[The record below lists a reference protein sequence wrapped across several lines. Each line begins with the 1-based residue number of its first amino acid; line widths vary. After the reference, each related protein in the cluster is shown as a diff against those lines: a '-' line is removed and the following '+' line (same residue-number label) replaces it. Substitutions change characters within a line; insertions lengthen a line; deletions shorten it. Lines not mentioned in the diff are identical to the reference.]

1 MKKASDIQLVE
12 FALGRAV
19 LTPPIPHG
27 GRFLAGE
34 RITLAGEEFVV
45 TEDAVPPAAD
55 TNRPRQTVRRVPVV
69 AVSEWRGPLIDRE
82 FTWPA
87 EPARGS

>member
-1 MKKASDIQLVE
+1 MKKESDIQLVE

-19 LTPPIPHG
+19 LTPPVPHG

-45 TEDAVPPAAD
+45 TADAIPPGSAD
-55 TNRPRQTVRRVPVV
+55 KPAKPNVRRVPVV
-69 AVSEWRGPLIDRE
+69 AVSEWHGPLIDRE
-82 FTWPA
+82 FAWPA

>member
-27 GRFLAGE
+27 GRFLSGE

-45 TEDAVPPAAD
+45 TDDVIAAVKGANSTKQA
-55 TNRPRQTVRRVPVV
+55 VRRVPVV
-69 AVSEWRGPLIDRE
+69 AVTEWHGPLIDRE
-82 FTWPA
+82 FIWPA